1 MFLAAAEVGFCGWE
15 VAHSG
20 SIHLALFFE
29 MLVLIQEFQQLAFS
43 GHVAIMFSF
52 HSAGFWLMAW

>member
-52 HSAGFWLMAW
+52 CDW